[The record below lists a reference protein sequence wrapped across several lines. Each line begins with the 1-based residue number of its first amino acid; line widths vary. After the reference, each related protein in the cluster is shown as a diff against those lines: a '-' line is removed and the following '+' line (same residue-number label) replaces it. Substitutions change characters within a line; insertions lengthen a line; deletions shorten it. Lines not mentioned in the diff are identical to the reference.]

1 MFCAHRLNPYFS
13 GKIQGLSVFFRT
25 FRSYSIS
32 ACMRFFFSFGL
43 LALLLLFA
51 CSPNQAPRSPL
62 FQEVFLSDTATFR
75 GSSLGFDIQLVS
87 QQEPGEARH
96 EDKLGL
102 TYEIPL
108 GETRKM
114 LVDYFSDNLKTERE
128 TNRLASIIANIL
140 LEDEVE
146 AAKLY
151 NEIQQVF
158 SSKYRLASGLYGNY
172 QWQSSNRYTSS
183 IEVRLQLNDDK
194 KGLTLSF
201 IDTEVKYESEAQN

>member
-1 MFCAHRLNPYFS
+1 MFCVHRLNPYFS
-13 GKIQGLSVFFRT
+13 GKIPGLSVFFRT
-25 FRSYSIS
+25 FRFYSTT
-32 ACMRFFFSFGL
+32 ACMRFCFSFGL

-62 FQEVFLSDTATFR
+62 FQEIFLSDTATFR
-75 GSSLGFDIQLVS
+75 GSSLGLDIQLVS
-87 QQEPGEARH
+87 QHEPLEARH

-108 GETRKM
+108 GETRKI

-140 LEDEVE
+140 LADEVE
-146 AAKLY
+146 TAKLY

-158 SSKYRLASGLYGNY
+158 SKKYRLASGLYGNY
-172 QWQSSNRYTSS
+172 QWQSGNRYTSS

-201 IDTEVKYESEAQN
+201 IDTEVKYDSESAD